1 MKAWGKSGSVASCE
15 CWEVAHTAA
24 AAAAAA
30 VVEEQEEDRFV
41 VVVTQ

>member
-24 AAAAAA
+24 AAAAV